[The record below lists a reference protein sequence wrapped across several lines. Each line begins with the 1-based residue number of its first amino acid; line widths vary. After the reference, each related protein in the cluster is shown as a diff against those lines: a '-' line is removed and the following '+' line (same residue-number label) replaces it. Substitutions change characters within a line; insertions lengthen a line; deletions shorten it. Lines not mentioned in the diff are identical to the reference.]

1 MNPKETYRGPVQLSA
16 EQRRELQNAR
26 DHPSETVCPR
36 AQCRPLAD
44 GRGQVLSLGRH
55 PRSAQ
60 TEKARYALPLCQ
72 LVSDPR
78 VGGLAGPSAGW
89 SGAGAS
95 LTAAQN
101 SSSDCVVDP
110 SPLLLASQRSR
121 AGRERES
128 LPRGLGWR
136 APREVRSGS
145 CCAARVSVCDPH
157 ECKPTAPIPTTSR
170 KSSTC
175 VRSCARL
182 PMRGGRARGGVRGP
196 NALRQLSASR
206 ERLDA

>member
-1 MNPKETYRGPVQLSA
+1 MLSSPPKEHAWASPFVMFPLMSTNSLALSA
-16 EQRRELQNAR
+16 LAAGHMPKRPSPAISGRSER
-26 DHPSETVCPR
+26 DLSLADAVQCRATVRVAKRPRSPSETVCPR

-44 GRGQVLSLGRH
+44 GRGQVSSLGGH

-89 SGAGAS
+89 SGAEAS

-110 SPLLLASQRSR
+110 SPLLLASQRPR

-128 LPRGLGWR
+128 LPRCLGWR
-136 APREVRSGS
+136 ATREVSSGS
-145 CCAARVSVCDPH
+145 C
-157 ECKPTAPIPTTSR
+157 
-170 KSSTC
+170 
-175 VRSCARL
+175 
-182 PMRGGRARGGVRGP
+182 
-196 NALRQLSASR
+196 
-206 ERLDA
+206 